1 MISVVI
7 PAYNAEDT
15 IIDCLHGVL
24 EQTRADLIEE
34 ILIIDDGSK
43 DNTVEVINSNIT
55 DNRVKVISKENGG
68 VSTARNLG
76 IKTAKAEWIALLDS
90 DDVWKPN
97 KIEKQIEAIK
107 KYPDIS
113 FIGANRNA
121 ENVKMGKRIEGNLYS
136 LTLRNILV
144 KNWPHTSTALI
155 KKSVFDE
162 VGLFDEN
169 MRYAEDGNMWN
180 KIAMRHPLYYIAESL
195 EIAGGNKRVYGEKGL
210 SSNLKGMYE
219 GNIHNLR
226 VLRKQKTIGKIEY
239 YGWRALFDLK
249 YVKRIILTRLLVKK

>member
-7 PAYNAEDT
+7 PAYNAEET
-15 IIDCLHGVL
+15 IIECIKGVL
-24 EQTRADLIEE
+24 NQTRSDLIEE
-34 ILIIDDGSK
+34 ILVIDDGSK
-43 DNTVEVINSNIT
+43 DNTVKAINSQIT
-55 DNRVKVISKENGG
+55 DGRVRVISKENGG

-76 IKTAKAEWIALLDS
+76 IKNAKAKWVSLLDS
-90 DDVWKPN
+90 DDVWKPQ
-97 KIEKQIEAIK
+97 KIEKQIEAIEK
-107 KYPDIS
+107 HPQIS

-121 ENVKMGKRIEGNLYS
+121 ENVKMGKRIEGNLYCLS
-136 LTLRNILV
+136 LRNILV

-155 KKSVFDE
+155 RRKVFDE

-180 KIAMRHPLYYIAESL
+180 KIAVRYPLYYIVESL

-226 VLRKQKTIGKIEY
+226 VLRDQKTIGRLEY
-239 YGWRALFDLK
+239 YGWKVLFDLK
-249 YVKRIILTRLLVKK
+249 YVKRIILTKLLVK

>member
-162 VGLFDEN
+162 VGLFD
-169 MRYAEDGNMWN
+169 
-180 KIAMRHPLYYIAESL
+180 YIDESL
-195 EIAGGNKRVYGEKGL
+195 ESAGGNK
-210 SSNLKGMYE
+210 
-219 GNIHNLR
+219 
-226 VLRKQKTIGKIEY
+226 
-239 YGWRALFDLK
+239 
-249 YVKRIILTRLLVKK
+249 